1 METLPATL
9 ESGAE
14 PATIQAEVDAAHD
27 FALAEKSAAT
37 RRAYRSDFAAF
48 TVWCRT
54 RDAEPM
60 PASPETVTA
69 FLAAQATA
77 GARAS
82 TISRKAAAIRYAH
95 RLAGQALPTDTEAVK
110 IVMRGIRRT
119 IGIAPDRKAAATA
132 DRITDMIAGISAD
145 TLAGKRD

>member
-1 METLPATL
+1 MDALPATI
-9 ESGAE
+9 EAGAE

-27 FALAEKSAAT
+27 FALAEKCAAT

-48 TVWCRT
+48 TAWCRA
-54 RDAEPM
+54 RAAGPI

-95 RLAGQALPTDTEAVK
+95 RLAGHALP
-110 IVMRGIRRT
+110 
-119 IGIAPDRKAAATA
+119 
-132 DRITDMIAGISAD
+132 
-145 TLAGKRD
+145 